1 MKLSVN
7 PGHWSSVDPGVMKL
21 IRELGCASGTRAG
34 GQAIDAA
41 WWNTAELPAP
51 QAPSRFAF
59 ERGYSS
65 RSTEMV
71 AWAFEDLLQL
81 QMGLGA
87 WKARGNTR
95 PMSLCVVPF
104 LFEVDGGLRW
114 KMLRATEGEL
124 LIGNAPHFMQ
134 FWEGGAL
141 DDQVRR
147 TTRARTRPSRRCSP
161 TGSRQIQT
169 PPPARQPWPRSSACT
184 GSCGKR
190 GSNAGRFSFR
200 SAEPAGPQSTQVTP
214 RGAAASRL
222 PNTWC
227 QSISRTVL

>member
-141 DDQVRR
+141 DDQGKAYHA
-147 TTRARTRPSRRCSP
+147 RANT
-161 TGSRQIQT
+161 
-169 PPPARQPWPRSSACT
+169 AFEAML
-184 GSCGKR
+184 
-190 GSNAGRFSFR
+190 ADRFSAD
-200 SAEPAGPQSTQVTP
+200 SD
-214 RGAAASRL
+214 AAAGEAALAAQLCMHGLLWEAWEQCRPVFVSFG
-222 PNTWC
+222 
-227 QSISRTVL
+227 